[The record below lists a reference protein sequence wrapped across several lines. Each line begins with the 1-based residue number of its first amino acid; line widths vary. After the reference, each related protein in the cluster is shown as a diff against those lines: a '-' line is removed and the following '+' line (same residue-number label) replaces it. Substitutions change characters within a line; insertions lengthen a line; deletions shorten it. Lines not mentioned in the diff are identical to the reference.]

1 MVNYELNSIIS
12 VPNKNFLLQWCLLI
26 IRRLIQGKSIIN
38 IYIEY
43 RIRKKIKI
51 VSKRGNILQNSLVQE
66 GLSIG
71 VKLNWK
77 TLFNV

>member
-12 VPNKNFLLQWCLLI
+12 VPNKNLLLQWCLLI

-66 GLSIG
+66 GLSTG
-71 VKLNWK
+71 V
-77 TLFNV
+77 